1 MMYFCLN
8 PTRIMKAVVIVM
20 FFLPVFCLAQVK
32 SVDSLEQK
40 HLNWYNL
47 HPDSDNVMGTGTNK
61 VWTELPERRTPKK
74 TIIVAV
80 IDSGID
86 IDHDDLKESIWTNE
100 DEIPNNKIDDDR
112 NGFVDDVH
120 GWNFI
125 GNDKG
130 ENINYENMEFTRIYR
145 AGPSHPDFD
154 RAKKAY
160 LAEVAKR
167 KTEKSNLEEFEK
179 AYIKAKKVIW
189 YGTGITVNSLK
200 EMDPIPL
207 DASQDVLAAKRWLVS
222 RYELGFSDEMLQQLK
237 KNNSEYFD
245 YFLNVSFDPRKT
257 IGDNPEVMDGIYGN
271 PDVEGPR
278 ADHGTAVAGVIAA
291 VRNNGIGIDGIA
303 PHVKIM
309 CLRSTPRGDERDKDV
324 ANAIRYAVDNGAHI
338 VNMSFGKPFSPEKHL
353 VDEAVKYAEQK
364 NVLLVHGAGNDAR
377 NIDLEP
383 SFPNDAYLD
392 KVEATNWITVGA
404 SGASIDETLPA
415 VFSNYGKKHVDI
427 FAPGVNIISLDSGNT
442 YNMVDGT
449 SLASPVV
456 AGVAALI
463 LSYHPELTPAQLIDV
478 LLLSAT
484 KMDKGKV
491 LIPGFEEERKKT
503 RLKDLSK
510 SGGVVNAYEALKKAD
525 ELYTRN

>member
-1 MMYFCLN
+1 
-8 PTRIMKAVVIVM
+8 MKLIVIVL
-20 FFLPVFCLAQVK
+20 FLLPVVCTAQVA

-47 HPDSDNVMGTGTNK
+47 HPNSDNVMGTGTNLL
-61 VWTELPERRTPKK
+61 WAELLPNRVPRK

-86 IDHDDLKESIWTNE
+86 IDHDDLKESIWVNE
-100 DEIPNNKIDDDR
+100 DEIPNNQIDDDS

-125 GNDKG
+125 GNHKG

-160 LAEVAKR
+160 LAEVEKR
-167 KTEKSNLEEFEK
+167 KTEKAGIENFEK
-179 AYIKAKKVIW
+179 AYLSAKYTIKK
-189 YGTGITVNSLK
+189 GTGITVEGLK
-200 EMDPIPL
+200 DMDAIPL
-207 DASQDVLAAKRWLVS
+207 DAPQKVLAAKRWLVS
-222 RYELGFSDEMLQQLK
+222 RYELGFSDEMLQRLK

-245 YFLNVSFDPRKT
+245 YFLNVDFDPRKT
-257 IGDNPEVMDGIYGN
+257 IGDNPEVMDGVYGN

-338 VNMSFGKPFSPEKHL
+338 INMSFGKPFSPEKHL
-353 VDEAVKYAEQK
+353 VDDAVKYAEQK

-377 NIDLEP
+377 NIDEKP

-404 SGASIDETLPA
+404 SGPSIDETLPA

-427 FAPGVNIISLDSGNT
+427 FAPGVNIISLDSSNT

-463 LSYHPELTPAQLIDV
+463 LSYHPELAPQQVIDI
-478 LLLSAT
+478 LLQSAT

-491 LIPGFEEERKKT
+491 LTPGFEKERKKT
-503 RLKDLSK
+503 RFTDLSK
-510 SGGVVNAYEALKKAD
+510 SGGIVNAYEALKKAD
-525 ELYTRN
+525 KLYPGN